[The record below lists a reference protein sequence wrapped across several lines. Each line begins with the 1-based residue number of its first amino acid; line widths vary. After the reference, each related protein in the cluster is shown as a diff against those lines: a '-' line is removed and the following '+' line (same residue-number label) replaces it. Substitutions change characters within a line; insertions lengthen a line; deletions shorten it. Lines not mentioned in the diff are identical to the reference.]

1 MEECR
6 MTLTRGGGLRHI
18 AIVAAALAL
27 VVVSALSAAA
37 LCPRVVFVRVAD
49 RSIAMGWTMDESEA
63 EIDDFGG
70 YRIWYREAWES
81 ERFSLLAEYEF
92 GETDPDAAS
101 YWPFDPYYEQP
112 TRADSADV
120 FQNAFPYELSVTAF
134 RKSSPD
140 SINVECREANRTG
153 IIYPRVG
160 LQNDLEMIEAIPNPY
175 RSSADWEYGD
185 QRRVTFVGLPSRATI
200 MIYTV
205 ALDHVRTLEHD
216 DPESDQEFWDL
227 KTKDG
232 DEVAPGVYLWHVE
245 AEGLG
250 STDGRVMIIK

>member
-1 MEECR
+1 
-6 MTLTRGGGLRHI
+6 MTLTRGDGLRRVLF
-18 AIVAAALAL
+18 VAAVLAL
-27 VVVSALSAAA
+27 MLFWATAASG
-37 LCPRVVFVRVAD
+37 LCPRVDFVRVSD

-63 EIDDFGG
+63 EIEDFGG
-70 YRIWYREAWES
+70 YRVWFREVWES
-81 ERFSLLAEYEF
+81 DEFSLLSEYEF
-92 GETDPDAAS
+92 GEEDPDAAS

-112 TRADSADV
+112 VRSDSAAI

-134 RKSSPD
+134 TASNPD
-140 SINVECREANRTG
+140 SNDAECLEANRTG

-160 LQNDLEMIEAIPNPY
+160 VQDGLEEIECIPNPY
-175 RSSADWEYGD
+175 RSSADWEYGG

-216 DPESDQEFWDL
+216 DPGSDQEFWDL
-227 KTKDG
+227 KSKDG

-250 STDGRVMIIK
+250 TTDGRVMIIK